1 MNDRREQDAAIADLH
16 RRMDDHEK
24 LIKELCAIVR
34 ESIVVDKAHNEA
46 LEQMIVLWRGS
57 KIVIPALMIFVP
69 TFLALIV
76 WFREHVKL

>member
-16 RRMDDHEK
+16 RRLDDQEK
-24 LIKELCAIVR
+24 LIKELCEIVR
-34 ESIVVDKAHNEA
+34 ESIVIDKEHKDA

-69 TFLALIV
+69 TFLAVIV